1 MKKLHFQ
8 NTSEFER
15 VFKTKDKII
24 TDSIVSAINEAYQFQ
39 KKTANLFQVSFE
51 DVEIAYDI
59 DLPSTQWEIALESC
73 LEHYREKGE
82 SDLAIDTYLLQKEV
96 RKWLS

>member
-8 NTSEFER
+8 NTEEFER
-15 VFKTKDKII
+15 LFKSKDITI
-24 TDSIVSAINEAYQFQ
+24 TDAIAEAINEAYKFQ
-39 KKTANLFQVSFE
+39 KKTAELFNISFE

-59 DLPSTQWEIALESC
+59 TLPSTQWEIALETC
-73 LEHYREKGE
+73 LEFYREQEEPDK
-82 SDLAIDTYLLQKEV
+82 AIDTYLLQKEV